1 MKWELD
7 DTTSDGIRF
16 LLIGSGS
23 LLLLRLAYSCVL
35 LLTQTPSTAELQAC
49 IAEFRNGYLI
59 TDPKTLIRGGMSVGE
74 RLALALVLSMASGI
88 AAGLLA
94 YLVSKTWV
102 VAARLGLLLALLW
115 FMYAALLLPPKKIVL
130 GSEDLVQ
137 STRPAVLGELSL
149 PWPATETNY
158 PWANVDRIALRSA
171 VPSLPEGISTEFL
184 EALVDD
190 ERIVLASAQD
200 STIAPRLA
208 RLAGLIEASYLRK

>member
-23 LLLLRLAYSCVL
+23 LLLLRLVYSGVL
-35 LLTQTPSTAELQAC
+35 LLTQAPYTTELQAC

-59 TDPKTLIRGGMSVGE
+59 TDPHMLIRGGMSVGE

-115 FMYAALLLPPKKIVL
+115 FMYAALLLPPKKTIL

-149 PWPATETNY
+149 PWPAVEVHH
-158 PWANVDRIALRSA
+158 PWAGIETIQVRS
-171 VPSLPEGISTEFL
+171 VTSSLPRGTSTVYA
-184 EALVDD
+184 EALSGS
-190 ERIVLASAQD
+190 EWIVLASTRD
-200 STIAPRLA
+200 SSLGPRLA
-208 RLAGLIEASYLRK
+208 TMADLLRSEHIGQ